1 MQRNQNG
8 NSSREME
15 EEDGVNH
22 PPSNRRHLG
31 VMCTQMTFI
40 KYFSIGLDLEDTASS
55 NTVMSLYLTCLTL
68 TVHIFPGEV
77 G

>member
-8 NSSREME
+8 NGSRQME

-22 PPSNRRHLG
+22 PPSYRHHLG
-31 VMCTQMTFI
+31 VMCTFI
-40 KYFSIGLDLEDTASS
+40 EYFSIGLDLEDAASS
-55 NTVMSLYLTCLTL
+55 NTVMSLYFTCLTL